1 MSQKQRVAG
10 NTYKSAVDAFK
21 QCPACESRNVFDFE
35 GEVFCSYCD
44 WNSIEASVNARFD
57 ALYGKAL
64 TLEAE
69 PVSAESMSFFDLE
82 VAS

>member
-1 MSQKQRVAG
+1 MAQKQRVAG
-10 NTYKSAVDAFK
+10 TACKKAVDAFK
-21 QCPACESRNVFDFE
+21 QCPACDSRNVFDFE

-64 TLEAE
+64 MIESGPISAE
-69 PVSAESMSFFDLE
+69 PLCALGME

>member
-1 MSQKQRVAG
+1 MSQKQRISGTAC
-10 NTYKSAVDAFK
+10 KKAVDAFK
-21 QCPACESRNVFDFE
+21 ECPACESRNVFDFE

-44 WNSIEASVNARFD
+44 WNSIEASLNARFD

-64 TLEAE
+64 TIESDPISTE
-69 PVSAESMSFFDLE
+69 PVSAFRLE